1 MGGDETVE
9 MPEIRSNVS
18 VIILTSLAD
27 VTGITGIERLG
38 SIRDIRIVTEKTL
51 LSSRIYP

>member
-18 VIILTSLAD
+18 VIILSFLAD
-27 VTGITGIERLG
+27 VTGITGM
-38 SIRDIRIVTEKTL
+38 
-51 LSSRIYP
+51 

>member
-1 MGGDETVE
+1 MGGAETVE
-9 MPEIRSNVS
+9 MPEIRSKVS

-27 VTGITGIERLG
+27 VTGVTGMERLG